1 MNQTDDKLEKLKYLA
16 KPFFYGG
23 SNNIGV
29 LLIHGLTASPS
40 EMLPLGKFL
49 HKKGFTTHGVCLAG
63 HGTKYTDLPKYSWR
77 DWFQSVEEGFDTVK
91 EHCPQVVP
99 IGISTGAL
107 LALELTTKKSN
118 EIIPKLVLLAP
129 AFDLKSKLAKLTR
142 FLKYIRKYH
151 YKGNRVLQ
159 YYKDHNLYAYYYYP
173 TLSVFEFQKLSQYI
187 KKKPMNISIPTLI
200 AYGALDN
207 TISIPAL
214 NQAIEQKFIER
225 NLIIKEIFR
234 NSAHNFTTEPDAPQ
248 LFNRIYEFLIG

>member
-1 MNQTDDKLEKLKYLA
+1 MSQTDDKLESLKYLA

-63 HGTKYTDLPKYSWR
+63 HGTNYTDLPNYSWKE
-77 DWFQSVEEGFDTVK
+77 WFESVEEGFNYLQK
-91 EHCPQVVP
+91 HCLQVIP

-107 LALELTTKKSN
+107 LTLELTSKNPDEKIS
-118 EIIPKLVLLAP
+118 KLVLLAP
-129 AFDLKSKLAKLTR
+129 AFDLKSKLAKLVR

-151 YKGNRVLQ
+151 YKGDHVLQ

-173 TLSVFEFQKLSQYI
+173 TLSILEFQKLSYYI
-187 KKKPMNISIPTLI
+187 KKKPMNISIPSLI

-214 NQAIEQKFIER
+214 NQAIEQKFAKK
-225 NLIIKEIFR
+225 NLICEEIFE
-234 NSAHNFTTEPDAPQ
+234 NSGHNFTTEPDAPQ
-248 LFNRIYEFLIG
+248 LFDKIHKFLID